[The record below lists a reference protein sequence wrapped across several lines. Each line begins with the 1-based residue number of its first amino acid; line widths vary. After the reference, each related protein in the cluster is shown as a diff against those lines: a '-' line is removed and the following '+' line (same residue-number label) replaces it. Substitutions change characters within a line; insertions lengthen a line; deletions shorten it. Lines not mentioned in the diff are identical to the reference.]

1 MVQIRWLIE
10 AQNDLKEIYEYI
22 SLDSERYAERQIAR
36 IVAKTQILKTI
47 VYSGKIV
54 AEIGKA
60 EIRELIEGNYRI
72 IYRIVNENS
81 IDILMIHHGA
91 RDFFRRIK

>member
-22 SLDSERYAERQIAR
+22 SLDSEKYAERQIAR

-54 AEIGKA
+54 AEIGKS

-91 RDFFRRIK
+91 RDLFRRIE